1 MELAVVDLIPDVVM
15 FDLSNLLRFVRVQ
28 VLLCVLLIKKFIIFN
43 NINIVG
49 KWYLQLIMEFKNKT
63 KSKYKLKI

>member
-1 MELAVVDLIPDVVM
+1 M

-28 VLLCVLLIKKFIIFN
+28 VLLRVLLIKKFIIFN

-49 KWYLQLIMEFKNKT
+49 KWYLQLIME
-63 KSKYKLKI
+63 LKK